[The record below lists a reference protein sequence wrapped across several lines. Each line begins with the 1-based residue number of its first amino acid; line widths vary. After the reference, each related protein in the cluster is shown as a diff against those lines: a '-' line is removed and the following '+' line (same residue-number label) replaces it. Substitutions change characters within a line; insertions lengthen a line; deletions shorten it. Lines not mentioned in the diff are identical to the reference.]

1 MQETFFL
8 QAVPFCVSFVVLA
21 FLTDCCSQST
31 STSLSMY
38 LNSWAVFLLLLFF
51 FFFPSFSFLPSLCI
65 LLLAQRLP
73 LLAFFSSCSG
83 LPNRLLASFPPYL
96 FAPSSPLPAQCQHHA
111 PSSRIPLLLAPSPHL
126 LPTCQ
131 AGSTPQFHQVAWG
144 WGWACCHLN
153 SLHPRQPEM
162 ESVINGTVPGSISSG
177 NFKLMMFK

>member
-8 QAVPFCVSFVVLA
+8 QAFPFYVSFVVLA

-38 LNSWAVFLLLLFF
+38 LNSWAGCFFSFFLS
-51 FFFPSFSFLPSLCI
+51 FPSCLPFAS
-65 LLLAQRLP
+65 RLP
-73 LLAFFSSCSG
+73 LLAFFFSCSG

-96 FAPSSPLPAQCQHHA
+96 FAPSSPLPAQCQHQA

-131 AGSTPQFHQVAWG
+131 AGSAPQFHQVAWG
-144 WGWACCHLN
+144 WGWARCHLN